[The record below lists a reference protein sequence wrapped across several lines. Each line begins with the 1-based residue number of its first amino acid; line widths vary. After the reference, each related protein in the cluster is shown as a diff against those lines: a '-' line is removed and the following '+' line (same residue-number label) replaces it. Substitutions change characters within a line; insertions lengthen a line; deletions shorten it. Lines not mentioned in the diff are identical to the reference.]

1 MEAGQCRAGGE
12 ASGSPVRRLAELA
25 KASADRRQRQPQGR
39 VERRQRTVGGQ
50 RAQRREQAEHDLGHQ
65 AEGALV
71 LRGQPRWFEQRN
83 QPAAATYLVAVTAV
97 TACGAAGRFNATS
110 TTVRESSAGRGDDG
124 ATRAAASSASSAV
137 AFGSADWVVDRRG
150 LGLMLMTL
158 LAPSGPRRV
167 STGSNHRWSNSA
179 PTPPFP
185 EVSLFDFVGDFA
197 PPVAFTIPGGTCR
210 TDAPADAEVPDIGQV
225 SAELDPGV
233 EAPSVS
239 VPAAGDLPAGS
250 AVVPAVVARCPG
262 IQRFHGAS
270 IRSALAVPVDACRE
284 LTDSESSAHA
294 TPGLL
299 ATATPTPNATANPP
313 TRPTK
318 RPALTTTSSSPEQ
331 PPDRPRCTR
340 GAYTSDAGSGRRPLL
355 GHAFGVALAIGTF
368 GSRAVKRA
376 QYCTTAISP
385 SRRGTT

>member
-1 MEAGQCRAGGE
+1 M
-12 ASGSPVRRLAELA
+12 V
-25 KASADRRQRQPQGR
+25 
-39 VERRQRTVGGQ
+39 
-50 RAQRREQAEHDLGHQ
+50 
-65 AEGALV
+65 
-71 LRGQPRWFEQRN
+71 
-83 QPAAATYLVAVTAV
+83 VTAV
-97 TACGAAGRFNATS
+97 TACGAAGRFNETS

-124 ATRAAASSASSAV
+124 ATRAAASSASAV

-150 LGLMLMTL
+150 LGLLMTL
-158 LAPSGPRRV
+158 GAVESAPGFDRV
-167 STGSNHRWSNSA
+167 ESSVVNSA
-179 PTPPFP
+179 PTPPFA
-185 EVSLFDFVGDFA
+185 EVSLFDFVGEFA

-210 TDAPADAEVPDIGQV
+210 TDAPPDAEVPE
-225 SAELDPGV
+225 SAGFAEPDPGM

-250 AVVPAVVARCPG
+250 AVVPAVVEVPWDSEG
-262 IQRFHGAS
+262 PLVPV
-270 IRSALAVPVDACRE
+270 ALAVPVDLSE

-340 GAYTSDAGSGRRPLL
+340 AHIPPTLAPAGGRCLGMRSVLL
-355 GHAFGVALAIGTF
+355 SL
-368 GSRAVKRA
+368 
-376 QYCTTAISP
+376 
-385 SRRGTT
+385 